1 LFVGNFLL
9 HGLVFYQ
16 YDYCQPMYK
25 LKMTQKNYITLAG
38 VIGLIA
44 AFFTGLGEFLLH
56 FDSLG
61 RYAGGYE
68 FMVNISDR
76 RSTIGHYSAVLSAP
90 LYLVGMWHI
99 MKMLEPANANASK
112 VGFAIMVYGF
122 VEGILWIG
130 SRASI
135 SAIVNDAGISDISN
149 LVNLYELRY
158 ENLLQITRLA
168 VLALSIIFTWLVL
181 TGRSHYPKWVSV
193 FNPIL
198 LILACFA
205 LWIIV
210 PTVGN
215 FIMPIALNVSF
226 GILFIISIYYS
237 TKINE

>member
-1 LFVGNFLL
+1 
-9 HGLVFYQ
+9 
-16 YDYCQPMYK
+16 
-25 LKMTQKNYITLAG
+25 MTQKNCITLAG
-38 VIGLIA
+38 FIGLIA
-44 AFFTGLGEFLLH
+44 ALLTGAGEFLLH

-61 RYAGGYE
+61 RYVGGYD
-68 FMVNISDR
+68 FMVAISENR
-76 RSTIGHYSAVLSAP
+76 TSIGHYLAVLGAP
-90 LYLVGMWHI
+90 LYLVGIWHI
-99 MKMLEPANANASK
+99 MKMLEPANAKAAK
-112 VGFAIMVYGF
+112 VAFFIMAYGF
-122 VEGILWIG
+122 IEGIIWIG

-135 SAIVNDAGISDISN
+135 SAIVNDPAISDISN

-168 VLALSIIFTWLVL
+168 VLGLSIIFTWLVL

-193 FNPIL
+193 CNPIL

-205 LWIIV
+205 LWIIT

-237 TKINE
+237 KKISE